1 MTALTNERRR
11 KERKLKKMEKKTI
24 EREETPGEEVL
35 FAIYDVK
42 SGDHDGELR
51 IEIAKDLDEKK
62 AIHSFLALFAAIM
75 AHDEMRHCFQK
86 AVNIFTS
93 GGLKEMLLKKED
105 MMS

>member
-1 MTALTNERRR
+1 
-11 KERKLKKMEKKTI
+11 MEKKTI

-35 FAIYDVK
+35 FAIYDVTA
-42 SGDHDGELR
+42 GDHDGDLR

-62 AIHSFLALFAAIM
+62 AITSFLALFAAIM

-93 GGLKEMLLKKED
+93 GGLKEMLLKNED